1 METFLVRIWQP
12 TEPDAPGDG
21 EVRGFVQRARDGRE
35 EPFVGIGQLLER
47 LAITVSSDVPTGD
60 GVSAFRRR
68 S

>member
-12 TEPDAPGDG
+12 AEPDAPNDG

-35 EPFVGIGQLLER
+35 EPFVGVGQLLEL
-47 LAITVSSDVPTGD
+47 LAIKASSDTPIGD
-60 GVSAFRRR
+60 GVSAIRRR